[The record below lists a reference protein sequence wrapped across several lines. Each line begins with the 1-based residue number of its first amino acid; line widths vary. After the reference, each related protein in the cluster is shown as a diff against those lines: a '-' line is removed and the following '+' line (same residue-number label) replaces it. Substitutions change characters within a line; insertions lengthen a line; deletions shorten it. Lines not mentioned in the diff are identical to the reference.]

1 MPQIQFMPMT
11 DLQHEAE
18 VLAMMRGLYNN
29 DIGAAAVDLRRSPR
43 VIRAILEQPE
53 RGQIILFVENA
64 TIHGYAILIP
74 YLSNEFGGTILF
86 IDELFVK
93 AESRQR
99 GIARQF
105 FDYLRR
111 ERPYGPVATVL
122 EVSPSNVRAR
132 RLYESVGFVLRDNA
146 LLVASFE

>member
-1 MPQIQFMPMT
+1 MPEIQFTPMI

-18 VLAMMRGLYNN
+18 VLAMMRGLYSN
-29 DIGAAAVDLRRSPR
+29 DIAAAAVDLRRSPQ
-43 VIRAILEQPE
+43 VIRTVLEHPE
-53 RGQIILFVENA
+53 RGRIILFVENA

-111 ERPYGPVATVL
+111 ERPYDPVAMVL

-132 RLYESVGFVLRDNA
+132 KLYESVGFVLRDNA